1 MSNAFDPLDPRVQ
14 DALRAWGTPYSYGAG
29 KPSVLG
35 WPDGVPGIKKGIGY
49 DCSGLV
55 QVILVR
61 RGVLPE
67 GEVDRTAQSL
77 FDLAVPLA
85 LGEPPAFGDL
95 CFYGKSEKD
104 ISHVTLCISRTVCIG
119 ANGGTSKTNGDDPKA
134 FVRIEPILYRS
145 DFRGV
150 RRVTPIKGKR

>member
-1 MSNAFDPLDPRVQ
+1 MKRLASIASVSLSLSLVCLSGAAFAQSAEDK
-14 DALRAWGTPYSYGAG
+14 A
-29 KPSVLG
+29 
-35 WPDGVPGIKKGIGY
+35 
-49 DCSGLV
+49 
-55 QVILVR
+55 
-61 RGVLPE
+61 
-67 GEVDRTAQSL
+67 TAQSL

-95 CFYGKSEKD
+95 CFYGKGEKD

-150 RRVTPIKGKR
+150 RRVAPIKGKR